1 MSNKVNILHM
11 GLGAFHRAHQAVYIQ
26 RAIDNGSPLSIG
38 AVSQRDPKVSDQLK
52 SLNYKYTVIE
62 RNGQGEKSFEINS
75 ITATYFYPDD
85 YKELAKIVSQP
96 SFLAITITAT
106 EKAYVVGAGEHDA
119 LPNRLAFLLRAR
131 YLAQLGGIAI
141 ISCDNIANNGDVTRA
156 LVLKAADWY
165 EDNSFINWLKVQ
177 VRFKNSMVD
186 RIVPA
191 LDDPAVINTEPFI
204 QWVIQDDPIKEYFKD
219 TGVQFVADVSGYEFM
234 KLRLFNA
241 IHSARSTIG
250 QLTGIEY
257 IAQVV
262 SIPAYEKFASLI
274 QAQAALTFEAPVGQS
289 SKEYS
294 DKIRAR
300 ISNPTI
306 KHRTL
311 QVAMDGSQ
319 KLPFRIFNSIN
330 ILKEKNLPTNYL
342 TLVLAIWVEFLA
354 KCEVI
359 DDPLAKTLVPLAR
372 LADPV
377 AAVDAIFSLPDYA
390 IALDKAVFYEV
401 ADWLSKIRSSGV
413 AAVVALL

>member
-106 EKAYVVGAGEHDA
+106 EKAYVVGAGEHDS

-156 LVLKAADWY
+156 LVLKAADRY

-241 IHSARSTIG
+241 IHSALSTIG

-330 ILKEKNLPTNYL
+330 ILKKKNLPTNYL
-342 TLVLAIWVEFLA
+342 TLVLAIWVEFLD

-359 DDPLAKTLVPLAR
+359 DDPLAKTLVPLAK

-390 IALDKAVFYEV
+390 ITLDKAVFYEV

>member
-26 RAIDNGSPLSIG
+26 RAIDNGAPLSIG
-38 AVSQRDPKVSDQLK
+38 AVSQRDPKVSNQLK
-52 SLNYKYTVIE
+52 DINYRYTVIE
-62 RNGQGEKSFEINS
+62 RNGQGEKSFEIKS
-75 ITATYFYPDD
+75 IAATYFYPDD
-85 YKELAKIVSQP
+85 YKELAKIVSDP
-96 SFLAITITAT
+96 AFLAITITAT
-106 EKAYVVGAGEHDA
+106 EKAYAVGAGEHEA

-131 YLAQLGGIAI
+131 FLAGLGGITV
-141 ISCDNIANNGDVTRA
+141 ISCDNIANNGDITKA
-156 LVLKAADWY
+156 LVLQAAERYQDKQ
-165 EDNSFINWLKVQ
+165 FVNWLNED
-177 VRFKNSMVD
+177 VRFANSMVD

-191 LDDPAVINTEPFI
+191 LDNPAVINTEPFI
-204 QWVIQDDPIKEYFKD
+204 QWVIEDDPIKEYFKD
-219 TGVQFVADVSGYEFM
+219 TGVQFVADVAGYEFM

-241 IHSARSTIG
+241 IHSALSAIG

-274 QAQAALTFEAPVGQS
+274 QAQAALSFDAPAGES

-330 ILKEKNLPTNYL
+330 ILKAKNLQTNYL
-342 TLVLAIWVEFLA
+342 TLVLAIWVEFLD

-359 DDPLAKTLVPLAR
+359 DDPLAKTLIPLAK
-372 LADPV
+372 LAEPV
-377 AAVDAIFSLPDYA
+377 AAVEAIFSLPDYA
-390 IALDKAVFYEV
+390 IALDKAVFNEV
-401 ADWLSKIRSSGV
+401 AEWLGKIRSQGV
-413 AAVVALL
+413 EAIITSL

>member
-85 YKELAKIVSQP
+85 YQELAKIVSQP

-156 LVLKAADWY
+156 LVLKAADRY

-241 IHSARSTIG
+241 IHSALSTIG

>member
-106 EKAYVVGAGEHDA
+106 EKAYVVGAGEHDS

-156 LVLKAADWY
+156 LVLKAADRY

-241 IHSARSTIG
+241 IHSALSTIG

-342 TLVLAIWVEFLA
+342 TLVLAIWVEFLD

>member
-11 GLGAFHRAHQAVYIQ
+11 GLGAFHRAHQAVYVQ
-26 RAIDNGSPLSIG
+26 RAIDNGAPLAIG
-38 AVSQRDPKVSDQLK
+38 AVSQRDPKVSNQLK
-52 SLNYKYTVIE
+52 DLNYQYTVIE
-62 RNGQGEKSFEINS
+62 RNGQGEKSFKINA

-85 YKELAKIVSQP
+85 YQELAKIVSGRH
-96 SFLAITITAT
+96 FLAITITAT
-106 EKAYVVGAGEHDA
+106 EKAYLVGSGEHDA

-131 YLAQLGGIAI
+131 FLAQLGGIAI
-141 ISCDNIANNGDVTRA
+141 ISCDNIANNGDITKA
-156 LVLKAADWY
+156 LVLKAADRY
-165 EDNSFINWLKVQ
+165 EDKSFINWLDTQ

-191 LDDPAVINTEPFI
+191 LDNPGVINTEPFI

-219 TGVQFVADVSGYEFM
+219 TGVQFVADVAGYEFM

-241 IHSARSTIG
+241 IHSALSNIG
-250 QLTGIEY
+250 QLIGIEY

-274 QAQAALTFEAPVGQS
+274 QAQAALTFQAPAGQS

-294 DKIRAR
+294 DKIRNR

-342 TLVLAIWVEFLA
+342 TLVLAIWVEFLD
-354 KCEVI
+354 KCAVI
-359 DDPLAKTLVPLAR
+359 DDPLDKTLTPLAK
-372 LADPV
+372 LADPK
-377 AAVDAIFSLPDYA
+377 AAVDGIFSLPDYA
-390 IALDKAVFYEV
+390 IALDKAVYKEIS
-401 ADWLSKIRSSGV
+401 DWLAAIRSNGV
-413 AAVVALL
+413 AAVVGSL

>member
-26 RAIDNGSPLSIG
+26 RAIDNGAKLSIG
-38 AVSQRDPKVSDQLK
+38 AVSQRDPKVSEQLK
-52 SLNYKYTVIE
+52 SLNYQYKVIE
-62 RNGQGEKSFEINS
+62 RNGQGEKSFEIKS

-85 YKELAKIVSQP
+85 YQELAKIVSDP
-96 SFLAITITAT
+96 LFLAITITAT
-106 EKAYVVGAGEHDA
+106 EKAYVVGEGEHEA

-131 YLAQLGGIAI
+131 FLAKQGSISV
-141 ISCDNIANNGDVTRA
+141 ISCDNIANNGDITKA
-156 LVLKAADWY
+156 LVIKAAGRY
-165 EDNSFINWLKVQ
+165 EDQQFITWLNSD
-177 VRFKNSMVD
+177 VRFVNSMVD

-191 LDDPAVINTEPFI
+191 LDNPGVINTEPFI
-204 QWVIQDDPIKEYFKD
+204 QWVIEDDLIKEYLKD
-219 TGVQFVADVSGYEFM
+219 TGVQFVPEVAGYEFM

-241 IHSARSTIG
+241 IHSALSTIG
-250 QLTGIEY
+250 QLTSIEY

-262 SIPAYEKFASLI
+262 SIPAYEKFARLI
-274 QAQAALTFEAPVGQS
+274 QEQAALTFQAPVGES

-294 DKIRAR
+294 DKIRIR

-359 DDPLAKTLVPLAR
+359 DDPLAKTLIPLSK

-377 AAVDAIFSLPDYA
+377 ASVEAIFSLPDYA
-390 IALDKAVFYEV
+390 VALDKGVYKEV
-401 ADWLSKIRSSGV
+401 ADWLAAIRKDGV
-413 AAVVALL
+413 AEVVASL

>member
-106 EKAYVVGAGEHDA
+106 EKAYVVGAGEHDS

-156 LVLKAADWY
+156 LVLKAADRY

-241 IHSARSTIG
+241 IHSALSTIG

-330 ILKEKNLPTNYL
+330 ILKKKNLPTNYL

-359 DDPLAKTLVPLAR
+359 DDPLAKILVPRAK

>member
-106 EKAYVVGAGEHDA
+106 EKAYVVGAGEHDS

-241 IHSARSTIG
+241 IHSALSTIG

-274 QAQAALTFEAPVGQS
+274 QAQAALTFQAPVGQS

-330 ILKEKNLPTNYL
+330 ILKEKDLPTNYL
-342 TLVLAIWVEFLA
+342 TLVLAIWVEFLD

-359 DDPLAKTLVPLAR
+359 DDPLAKTLVPLAK

-390 IALDKAVFYEV
+390 ITLDKAVFYEV

>member
-85 YKELAKIVSQP
+85 YQELAKIVSQP

-106 EKAYVVGAGEHDA
+106 EKAYVVGAGEHDS

-131 YLAQLGGIAI
+131 YLTQLGGIAI

-156 LVLKAADWY
+156 LVLKAADRY

-241 IHSARSTIG
+241 IHSALSTIG

-359 DDPLAKTLVPLAR
+359 DDPLAKTLVPLAK

>member
-1 MSNKVNILHM
+1 M
-11 GLGAFHRAHQAVYIQ
+11 GLGAFHRAHQAVYVQ
-26 RAIDNGSPLSIG
+26 RAIDNGAPLAIG
-38 AVSQRDPKVSDQLK
+38 AVSQRDPKVSNQLK
-52 SLNYKYTVIE
+52 DLNYQYTVIE
-62 RNGQGEKSFEINS
+62 RNGQGEKSFKITS

-85 YKELAKIVSQP
+85 YQELAKIVSDRH
-96 SFLAITITAT
+96 FLAITITAT
-106 EKAYVVGAGEHDA
+106 EKAYLVGTGEHDA

-131 YLAQLGGIAI
+131 FLAQLGGIAI
-141 ISCDNIANNGDVTRA
+141 ISCDNIANNGDITKA
-156 LVLKAADWY
+156 LVLKAADRY
-165 EDNSFINWLKVQ
+165 EDNSFINWLDTQ

-191 LDDPAVINTEPFI
+191 LADPGVINTEPFI

-219 TGVQFVADVSGYEFM
+219 TGVQFVADVAGYEFM

-241 IHSARSTIG
+241 IHSALSNIG
-250 QLTGIEY
+250 QLIGIEY

-274 QAQAALTFEAPVGQS
+274 QAQAALTFQAPAGQS

-294 DKIRAR
+294 DKIRNR
-300 ISNPTI
+300 ISNPTF

-342 TLVLAIWVEFLA
+342 TLVLAIWVEFLD
-354 KCEVI
+354 KCAVI
-359 DDPLAKTLVPLAR
+359 DDPLAKTLIPLAK
-372 LADPV
+372 LADPR
-377 AAVDAIFSLPDYA
+377 AAVDGIFSLPDYA
-390 IALDKAVFYEV
+390 IALDKAVYKEV
-401 ADWLSKIRSSGV
+401 SDWLAAIRSNGV
-413 AAVVALL
+413 AAVVGSL

>member
-1 MSNKVNILHM
+1 MSSKVNILHM

-26 RAIDNGSPLSIG
+26 RAIDNGAKLSIG
-38 AVSQRDPKVSDQLK
+38 AVSQRDPKVSEQLK
-52 SLNYKYTVIE
+52 RLNYQYRVIE
-62 RNGQGEKSFEINS
+62 RNGQSEKSFEIKS

-85 YKELAKIVSQP
+85 YQELARIVSDP
-96 SFLAITITAT
+96 TFLAITITAT
-106 EKAYVVGAGEHDA
+106 EKAYVVGAGEHEG

-131 YLAQLGGIAI
+131 FLAEQAGITV
-141 ISCDNIANNGDVTRA
+141 ISCDNIANNGDITKA
-156 LVLKAADWY
+156 LVIKAAERYADQ
-165 EDNSFINWLKVQ
+165 NFVNWLNED
-177 VRFKNSMVD
+177 VRFVNSMVD

-191 LDDPAVINTEPFI
+191 LDNPGVINTEPFI
-204 QWVIQDDPIKEYFKD
+204 QWVIEDDPIKEYLKG
-219 TGVQFVADVSGYEFM
+219 TGVQFVPEVAGYEFM

-241 IHSARSTIG
+241 IHSALSTIG
-250 QLTGIEY
+250 QLTSIEY

-262 SIPAYEKFASLI
+262 SIPAYEKFARLI
-274 QAQAALTFEAPVGQS
+274 QEQAALTFQAPAGES

-330 ILKEKNLPTNYL
+330 LLKGKNLPTNYL
-342 TLVLAIWVEFLA
+342 TLVLAIWVEFLD

-359 DDPLAKTLVPLAR
+359 DDPLANTLIPLAK

-377 AAVDAIFSLPDYA
+377 AAVEAIFSLSNYA
-390 IALDKAVFYEV
+390 IPLDKGVFNEV
-401 ADWLSKIRSSGV
+401 AEWLAAIRREGV
-413 AAVVALL
+413 TAVVASL

>member
-26 RAIDNGSPLSIG
+26 RAIDNGAPLSIG
-38 AVSQRDPKVSDQLK
+38 AVSQRDPKVSNQLK
-52 SLNYKYTVIE
+52 DLNYKYTVIE
-62 RNGQGEKSFEINS
+62 RNGQGEKSFEIKS

-85 YKELAKIVSQP
+85 YQELAKIVSDP
-96 SFLAITITAT
+96 AFLAITITAT
-106 EKAYVVGAGEHDA
+106 EKAYVVGAGEHEA

-131 YLAQLGGIAI
+131 FLAGLGGITI
-141 ISCDNIANNGDVTRA
+141 ISCDNIAGNGDITKA
-156 LVLKAADWY
+156 LVLKAADRY
-165 EDNSFINWLKVQ
+165 QDKDFINWLNND
-177 VRFKNSMVD
+177 VRFANSMVD

-191 LDDPAVINTEPFI
+191 LDNPGVINTEPFI
-204 QWVIQDDPIKEYFKD
+204 QWVIEDDPIKEYFKD
-219 TGVQFVADVSGYEFM
+219 TGVQFVADVAGYEFM

-241 IHSARSTIG
+241 IHSALSTIG
-250 QLTGIEY
+250 QLTEIEY

-262 SIPAYEKFASLI
+262 SIPAYEKFASKI
-274 QAQAALTFEAPVGQS
+274 QAQAALTFQAPAGES

-330 ILKEKNLPTNYL
+330 ILKGKNLPTNYL
-342 TLVLAIWVEFLA
+342 TLVLAVWVEFLD

-359 DDPLAKTLVPLAR
+359 DDPLAVTLIPLAK

-377 AAVDAIFSLPDYA
+377 AAVEAIFSLPDYA
-390 IALDKAVFYEV
+390 VALDKGVYNEIS
-401 ADWLSKIRSSGV
+401 DWLSKIRSLGV
-413 AAVVALL
+413 AAVIASL

>member
-106 EKAYVVGAGEHDA
+106 EKAYVVGAGEHDS

-156 LVLKAADWY
+156 LVLKAADRY

-241 IHSARSTIG
+241 IHSALSTIG

-342 TLVLAIWVEFLA
+342 TLVLAIWVEFLD

-359 DDPLAKTLVPLAR
+359 DDPLAKTLVPLAK

>member
-11 GLGAFHRAHQAVYIQ
+11 GLGAFHRAHQAVYVQ
-26 RAIDNGSPLSIG
+26 RAIDNGAPLAIG
-38 AVSQRDPKVSDQLK
+38 AVSQRDPKVSNQLK
-52 SLNYKYTVIE
+52 DLNYQYTVIE
-62 RNGQGEKSFEINS
+62 RNGQGEKSFKITS

-85 YKELAKIVSQP
+85 YQELAKIVSDRH
-96 SFLAITITAT
+96 FLAITITAT
-106 EKAYVVGAGEHDA
+106 EKAYLVGTGEHDA

-131 YLAQLGGIAI
+131 FLAQLGGIAI
-141 ISCDNIANNGDVTRA
+141 ISCDNIANNGDITKA
-156 LVLKAADWY
+156 LVLKAADRY
-165 EDNSFINWLKVQ
+165 EDNSFINWLDTQ

-191 LDDPAVINTEPFI
+191 LADPGVINTEPFI

-219 TGVQFVADVSGYEFM
+219 TGVQFVADVAGYEFM

-241 IHSARSTIG
+241 IHSALSNIG
-250 QLTGIEY
+250 QLIGIEY

-274 QAQAALTFEAPVGQS
+274 QAQAALTFQAPAGQS

-294 DKIRAR
+294 DKIRNR
-300 ISNPTI
+300 ISNPTF

-342 TLVLAIWVEFLA
+342 TLVLAIWVEFLD
-354 KCEVI
+354 KCAVI
-359 DDPLAKTLVPLAR
+359 DDPLAKTLIPLAK
-372 LADPV
+372 LADPR
-377 AAVDAIFSLPDYA
+377 AAVDGIFSLPDYA
-390 IALDKAVFYEV
+390 IALDKAVYKEV
-401 ADWLSKIRSSGV
+401 SDWLAAIRSNGV
-413 AAVVALL
+413 AAVVGSL